1 MSDAAVS
8 PFFDFLDFLDLVL
21 EELWSLL
28 EALWDCAQLKF
39 IKSARRKHNDRTNAC
54 LAFIVYLS

>member
-1 MSDAAVS
+1 L
-8 PFFDFLDFLDLVL
+8 DFLDFLEVVL

-39 IKSARRKHNDRTNAC
+39 MESARRKHSDRTSAC
-54 LAFIVYLS
+54 VVFIVYLS